1 MGTRDPRIDA
11 YIARSA
17 DFAQP
22 ILTHLRDLVHTAC
35 PRAGETIKWGHPHF
49 EYKGILCGIAAFKEH
64 CAFGFWRARVAT
76 EIVGKNRASE
86 AMGQFGRITRL
97 SDLPRDTVIKEAI
110 RAAAAQNEAG
120 VKEPR
125 AKRSPRP
132 ELPVPDDL
140 KAALAK
146 NRKARLTFEAFSPTH
161 RREYIEWIVGAK
173 REETRTSRLATT
185 LEWLAEGKQKEWRYQ
200 TPAKAR

>member
-1 MGTRDPRIDA
+1 
-11 YIARSA
+11 
-17 DFAQP
+17 
-22 ILTHLRDLVHTAC
+22 
-35 PRAGETIKWGHPHF
+35 
-49 EYKGILCGIAAFKEH
+49 
-64 CAFGFWRARVAT
+64 
-76 EIVGKNRASE
+76 
-86 AMGQFGRITRL
+86 MGQFGRITRL

-125 AKRSPRP
+125 DTRPPRP

-146 NRKARLTFEAFSPTH
+146 NRKARLTFEGFSPTH

-173 REETRTSRLATT
+173 RDETRASRLATT

-200 TPAKAR
+200 TRRPVAR